1 VPGGFSHAL
10 AMNESE
16 SPGYELTSEDRNFAV
31 VAHLL
36 GILTMF
42 VGALIVW
49 LIKKDDSPF
58 VEDQAK
64 EAINFQITIFIAQ
77 AVAGMLVPV
86 IGLGCLLL
94 PAVLVAN
101 IVLCIVA
108 ALATSQGQ
116 WYRYPMTLRLIT

>member
-1 VPGGFSHAL
+1 
-10 AMNESE
+10 MNESE
-16 SPGYELTSEDRNFAV
+16 FSGDELTSEDRNFAV
-31 VAHLL
+31 IAHLL

-42 VGALIVW
+42 VGALIIW

-58 VEDQAK
+58 VDDQAK

-77 AVAGMLVPV
+77 AVAGMLTAIA
-86 IGLGCLLL
+86 IGCFFL
-94 PAVLVAN
+94 PAILVAN

-108 ALATSQGQ
+108 ALAASQGR

>member
-1 VPGGFSHAL
+1 
-10 AMNESE
+10 MNESE
-16 SPGYELTSEDRNFAV
+16 LPGDELTSEDRNFAV
-31 VAHLL
+31 IAHLL

-42 VGALIVW
+42 VGALIIW

-58 VEDQAK
+58 VDDQAK
-64 EAINFQITIFIAQ
+64 EAINFQITVFIAH
-77 AVAGMLVPV
+77 AVAGMLVA
-86 IGLGCLLL
+86 IGLGCFLL
-94 PAVLVAN
+94 PVVMVAN